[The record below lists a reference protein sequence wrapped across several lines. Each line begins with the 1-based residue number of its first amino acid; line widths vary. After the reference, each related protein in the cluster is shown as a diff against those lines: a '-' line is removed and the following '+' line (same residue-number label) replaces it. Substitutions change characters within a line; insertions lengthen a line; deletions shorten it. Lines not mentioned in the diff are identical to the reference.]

1 MALSGACRTD
11 FSARPHRDGG
21 LVAFGGAFSPNE
33 GGGGSHWA
41 LCLSDVH
48 FLALLH
54 HCGPVAL
61 FKADAAFPHSGWA
74 DGWGCTAFLVLPV
87 LIALFSRLGSD
98 TLLYRA
104 MFLEEIGRDYV
115 RTARAKGLSEGAVL
129 RRHVLRNAALPI
141 ITSSVAV
148 IPMLFMG
155 SLIMESFFGIPGLGS
170 YTIDALGAQDFS
182 VVRTMVFLGTF
193 AYIIGLIATD
203 IVYAWVDPR
212 IRLA

>member
-1 MALSGACRTD
+1 
-11 FSARPHRDGG
+11 
-21 LVAFGGAFSPNE
+21 
-33 GGGGSHWA
+33 
-41 LCLSDVH
+41 
-48 FLALLH
+48 
-54 HCGPVAL
+54 
-61 FKADAAFPHSGWA
+61 
-74 DGWGCTAFLVLPV
+74 
-87 LIALFSRLGSD
+87 
-98 TLLYRA
+98 
-104 MFLEEIGRDYV
+104 MFV
-115 RTARAKGLSEGAVL
+115 
-129 RRHVLRNAALPI
+129 RHVPRGYLKAQYCGVMCSDAALPI

>member
-1 MALSGACRTD
+1 MSISSLFYIIVGQWL
-11 FSARPHRDGG
+11 FSKLMR
-21 LVAFGGAFSPNE
+21 
-33 GGGGSHWA
+33 
-41 LCLSDVH
+41 
-48 FLALLH
+48 
-54 HCGPVAL
+54 L
-61 FKADAAFPHSGWA
+61 FPISGWA

-148 IPMLFMG
+148 IPMLLWEASLWKASSAFPVWGAIRSTLWGHRTFPSYARWFSRHLRLHHRLDCYRYRLCLGG
-155 SLIMESFFGIPGLGS
+155 SAHPTRLMRSRLS
-170 YTIDALGAQDFS
+170 QDS
-182 VVRTMVFLGTF
+182 SEHRS
-193 AYIIGLIATD
+193 
-203 IVYAWVDPR
+203 
-212 IRLA
+212 IRHASCFPSD

>member
-1 MALSGACRTD
+1 MR
-11 FSARPHRDGG
+11 
-21 LVAFGGAFSPNE
+21 
-33 GGGGSHWA
+33 
-41 LCLSDVH
+41 
-48 FLALLH
+48 
-54 HCGPVAL
+54 L
-61 FKADAAFPHSGWA
+61 FPISGWA

-182 VVRTMVFLGTF
+182 VVRTMVLLGTF

>member
-1 MALSGACRTD
+1 M
-11 FSARPHRDGG
+11 
-21 LVAFGGAFSPNE
+21 
-33 GGGGSHWA
+33 
-41 LCLSDVH
+41 
-48 FLALLH
+48 
-54 HCGPVAL
+54 
-61 FKADAAFPHSGWA
+61 
-74 DGWGCTAFLVLPV
+74 LPV

-203 IVYAWVDPR
+203 IVYARVDPR